1 MKKIIMTAMVCIAIS
16 TATQAQF
23 KVGIL
28 AGGNLSTQKRNDLS
42 TSSLF
47 TKHAYRGVHAG
58 LVAEVP
64 LTKNL
69 YIQPQLLY
77 AKKGVNFKDQP
88 AGMDRKLTLNTIEMP
103 IVLLHKTEV
112 PFGKIIAGAGPV
124 ISYGFN
130 GKLNESGNI
139 QKIYDEG
146 TKQWRRW
153 DLGAMVKAGVEFNNG
168 LTLTANYQK
177 GYKDLNKSTSSVK
190 SRAFTVSVGYLIDW
204 KKLTNRG

>member
-1 MKKIIMTAMVCIAIS
+1 MKKIIMTAIVCIAIS

-23 KVGIL
+23 KVGFL

-47 TKHAYRGVHAG
+47 TKHAYRGFHAG

-64 LTKNL
+64 LTENL

-103 IVLLHKTEV
+103 VLLLHKTDV

-146 TKQWRRW
+146 SHQWRRV
-153 DLGAMVKAGVEFNNG
+153 DVGVMVKAGLEFNNG
-168 LTLTANYQK
+168 FFVSANYQK
-177 GYKDLNKSTSSVK
+177 GYKDLNKTVASVK
-190 SRAFTVSVGYLIDW
+190 SRAFNVSVGYLIDW
-204 KKLTNRG
+204 KKLTNKG